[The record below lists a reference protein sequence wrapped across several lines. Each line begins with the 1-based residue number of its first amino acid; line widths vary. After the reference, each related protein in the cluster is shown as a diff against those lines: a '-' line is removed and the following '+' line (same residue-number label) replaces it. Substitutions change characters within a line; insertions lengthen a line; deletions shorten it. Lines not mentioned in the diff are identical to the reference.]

1 MTFCFIV
8 LHYKN
13 INETI
18 KCISSIQ
25 VNFTEYRVVIID
37 NASNDGTADKL
48 KELYCKFKQ
57 INVLTL
63 NIGRGF
69 SHANNLGIRYAK
81 QQYNPDFF
89 IVCNNDIQFLDT
101 DLYEKITD
109 IFLETNFAVLGP
121 DVYYEKMEGKR

>member
-57 INVLTL
+57 INVLTVFDL
-63 NIGRGF
+63 
-69 SHANNLGIRYAK
+69 
-81 QQYNPDFF
+81 
-89 IVCNNDIQFLDT
+89 IV
-101 DLYEKITD
+101 
-109 IFLETNFAVLGP
+109 
-121 DVYYEKMEGKR
+121 

>member
-48 KELYCKFKQ
+48 KKECIL
-57 INVLTL
+57 
-63 NIGRGF
+63 
-69 SHANNLGIRYAK
+69 
-81 QQYNPDFF
+81 
-89 IVCNNDIQFLDT
+89 
-101 DLYEKITD
+101 
-109 IFLETNFAVLGP
+109 
-121 DVYYEKMEGKR
+121 

>member
-37 NASNDGTADKL
+37 NASNDGTADKPDAQRRPAVYPERIL
-48 KELYCKFKQ
+48 DDDFS
-57 INVLTL
+57 
-63 NIGRGF
+63 GRG
-69 SHANNLGIRYAK
+69 
-81 QQYNPDFF
+81 
-89 IVCNNDIQFLDT
+89 
-101 DLYEKITD
+101 DLHRGGCI
-109 IFLETNFAVLGP
+109 
-121 DVYYEKMEGKR
+121 